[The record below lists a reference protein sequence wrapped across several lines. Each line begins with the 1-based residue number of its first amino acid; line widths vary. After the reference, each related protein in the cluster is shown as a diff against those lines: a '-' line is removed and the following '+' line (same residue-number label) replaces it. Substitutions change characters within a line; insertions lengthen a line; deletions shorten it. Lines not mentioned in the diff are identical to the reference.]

1 MAKSSKKSPL
11 KGKKS
16 LIDTKKEHK
25 SDIETTK
32 KHKQDKPVEIQSSIG
47 RYMNK

>member
-11 KGKKS
+11 KGEKS
-16 LIDTKKEHK
+16 LVQDKKERK
-25 SDIETTK
+25 IDSEASK
-32 KHKQDKPVEIQSSIG
+32 KQEKKPVEIQSSIG